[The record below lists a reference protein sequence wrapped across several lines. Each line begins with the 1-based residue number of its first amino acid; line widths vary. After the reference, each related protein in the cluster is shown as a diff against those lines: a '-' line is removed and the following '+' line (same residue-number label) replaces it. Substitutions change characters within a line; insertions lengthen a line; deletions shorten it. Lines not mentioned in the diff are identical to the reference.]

1 MQLYSVKTKYKSGHV
16 SLTRKYL
23 KVISIHEHIYRQAL
37 DPHESSITVQH
48 NTIQYNT
55 IQFDLV
61 KSHDTSHIKESY
73 FNVAVHT
80 QKGSRRMYI

>member
-23 KVISIHEHIYRQAL
+23 KVIGIHEHIYRQTL

-48 NTIQYNT
+48 NT

-80 QKGSRRMYI
+80 QKGSHRMYI

>member
-1 MQLYSVKTKYKSGHV
+1 MSIYIGRHSIRMKAQLQY
-16 SLTRKYL
+16 
-23 KVISIHEHIYRQAL
+23 
-37 DPHESSITVQH
+37 